1 MRSFVTLTM
10 ITACFLCARPSLA
23 TAGTHTPMGAV
34 IDAVEL
40 QSTAGARVAIAG
52 SAAANVL
59 IFFRP
64 DQHTYAGTLN
74 ALAAC
79 EKELVGKSIHW
90 VALVPARFSAQEAQ
104 TAADAAGLRMP
115 VLIDAGDAVHNLVGV
130 AMHPTVAVLDRQ
142 RRLTQFQPFTKL
154 NFCEAVMARIRNVLG
169 ELDEAGLARAL
180 DPSAAAPAAGTS
192 MARRDLKLAEM
203 LLKSGNLAKALE
215 MAKKGVENDRGSA
228 AAQAMVGRILAAGG
242 DCAAAAAA
250 FDASLKLDANQPDAQ
265 AGKKACAGRR

>member
-1 MRSFVTLTM
+1 MRSFVTLAM

-34 IDAVEL
+34 IDAAEL
-40 QSTAGARVAIAG
+40 ESTRGGKVAIAG

-64 DQHTYAGTLN
+64 DQHTHTATLN

-79 EKELVGKSIHW
+79 EKELDGKSIHW
-90 VALVPARFSAQEAQ
+90 VALVPARFSAKEAQ
-104 TAADAAGLRMP
+104 AAADAAGLRMP
-115 VLIDAGDAVHNLVGV
+115 VLIDEGDAVHNLIGI

-142 RRLTQFQPFTKL
+142 RRLVQFQPFTKL

-180 DPSAAAPAAGTS
+180 DPPPAAPAAGTS
-192 MARRDLKLAEM
+192 AARRDLKLAEM

-215 MAKKGVENDRGSA
+215 VAKKGVENDRSSA

-242 DCAAAAAA
+242 DCAAATAA
-250 FDASLKLDANQPDAQ
+250 FDTSLKLDVNEPEAQ
-265 AGKKACAGRR
+265 AGKKACAGKK